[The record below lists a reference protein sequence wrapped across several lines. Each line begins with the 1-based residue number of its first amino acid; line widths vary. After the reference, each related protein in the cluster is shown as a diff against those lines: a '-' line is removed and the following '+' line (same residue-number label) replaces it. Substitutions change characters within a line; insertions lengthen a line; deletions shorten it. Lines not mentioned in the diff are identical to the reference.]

1 MIVLSA
7 ETQLLAVFILAVATG
22 YTQGGS
28 LLAKALDD
36 YAENI
41 HTELKKVDEIIA
53 KETKTAIEQN
63 KQLLT
68 IQDDYKH
75 IESLVDELSVA
86 QADILN
92 YSAEHK
98 YRDAIVKKLDAL
110 VAMEESVTT
119 TIRQK
124 MVKSVTADVIKKFS
138 TDTKIQ
144 EAALDQAIAVL
155 AAGSTGKLGKDI
167 VGSVFQNSIKLHKEE
182 FAKKSPE
189 LEEII
194 ANLNKDVTAVTTPPV
209 VESTGGNVYIT
220 HPIITV

>member
-36 YAENI
+36 YADNI

-124 MVKSVTADVIKKFS
+124 MVKSVTADVIKKFT

-167 VGSVFQNSIKLHKEE
+167 VGSVFQNSIKVHKEE

-194 ANLNKDVTAVTTPPV
+194 SNLNKDVASVTTPPV